1 MTVKFTGSEIDS
13 VTIFRDGA
21 RVTRIAK
28 EALQPGTHVLTFE
41 VLTPYIDTNSVRVKG
56 KGKGSLSNINVYPL
70 WRELLAEGDM
80 VTLLTRKEE
89 LERQKDEI
97 QEEIEFYQKRVN
109 QFTKIIDRFAVTFPK
124 FYSAGESNINALTE
138 LDSLASDKILEL
150 RKTVRDKAKKL
161 KEVNDELEIV
171 LNNIQKY
178 SKTETEQIY
187 VVEVTLDAAQS
198 SEFTVEIT
206 YQTGGA
212 VWTPVYDV
220 NIESENATIRTN
232 AAIRNRTKEDWN
244 DVQLTVSTATSK
256 PAVIIDPT
264 PYYIDIYRPV
274 PVTSARAKKSLGAAA
289 MPRDEMKAREAE
301 TGAYAPE
308 VEEAE
313 LVETFATPEVSLSG
327 IQIYNVPGRVSIP
340 ADNAEHPI
348 VLTES
353 TFSSERLYYW
363 YSDAGGEVIALD
375 EITNGEGVLLPGRMK
390 VFASGEYMGES
401 SIGLISPSEKFK
413 LGARFTYDAKVE
425 KKLVAREANKA
436 GITKGKL
443 RNEYQ
448 YQIKVNNYS
457 KNKIKMELL
466 DRIPHSLSPEIEV
479 KINSIKPQPEKEELG
494 ILRWKLELAPEEE
507 FKMNYEY
514 NVEWNKNYTVTGLP

>member
-1 MTVKFTGSEIDS
+1 MAVKFTDSEIDS

-28 EALQPGTHVLTFE
+28 KALEPGTHVLSFE
-41 VLTPYIDTNSVRVKG
+41 VLTPYIDNNSVRVKG

-89 LERQKDEI
+89 LEKQRDEI
-97 QEEIEFYQKRVN
+97 QEEIEFYEKRVK
-109 QFTKIIDRFAVTFPK
+109 QFTKIVDKFTVTFPK
-124 FYSAGESNINALTE
+124 FYSAGESSINTLTD

-150 RKTVRDKAKKL
+150 RKTVRDKTKKL

-171 LNNIQKY
+171 ENNIQKY
-178 SKTETEQIY
+178 SKTKTEQVY

-198 SEFTVEIT
+198 SDFTIEII

-220 NIESENATIRTN
+220 NIEDGNAIVRTN
-232 AAIRNRTKEDWN
+232 AAIRNRTKEDWD

-256 PAVIIDPT
+256 PAVIIEPS
-264 PYYIDIYRPV
+264 PYYIDIYRPYPAE
-274 PVTSARAKKSLGAAA
+274 PVLAKKAAA
-289 MPRDEMKAREAE
+289 GPARDEREMAKAE
-301 TGAYAPE
+301 TGAFEEE
-308 VEEAE
+308 VEEEAE

-340 ADNAEHPI
+340 ADNADHPI
-348 VLTES
+348 VLTEN
-353 TFSSERLYYW
+353 TFPSETLYYW

-401 SIGLISPSEKFK
+401 SIGLISPGEKFK

-425 KKLVAREANKA
+425 KKLVAREAEKA

-443 RNEYQ
+443 KNEYQ
-448 YQIKVNNYS
+448 YQIKLNNYS
-457 KNKIKMELL
+457 KNKIKMELT
-466 DRIPHSLSPEIEV
+466 DRIPHSLSPEIDV
-479 KINSIKPQPEKEELG
+479 KINSINPQPDKEELG
-494 ILRWKLELAPEEE
+494 ILRWKLELEPEEE
-507 FKMNYEY
+507 IEVSYGY
-514 NVEWNKNYTVTGLP
+514 QVEWNKNYTVSGLP

>member
-1 MTVKFTGSEIDS
+1 MALKFTDSEIDS

-21 RVTRIAK
+21 RVTRVAK
-28 EALQPGTHVLTFE
+28 EALEPGTHVLTFE
-41 VLTPYIDTNSVRVKG
+41 ILTPYIDANSVRVKG

-80 VTLLTRKEE
+80 VALLTRKEE
-89 LERQKDEI
+89 LERQRDEI
-97 QEEIEFYQKRVN
+97 QEEIEFYQKRVK
-109 QFTKIIDRFAVTFPK
+109 QFTKISDRFAVTFPK
-124 FYSAGESNINALTE
+124 FYSAGETNINTLTE

-150 RKTVRDKAKKL
+150 RKTVRDKIKKL
-161 KEVNDELEIV
+161 KEVTDELEIV
-171 LNNIQKY
+171 MNNIQKY

-187 VVEVTLDAAQS
+187 VIEVTLDAAQS
-198 SEFTVEIT
+198 SEFTVDIT

-212 VWTPVYDV
+212 VWTPMYDV
-220 NIESENATIRTN
+220 NIEDGEAIVRTN

-244 DVQLTVSTATSK
+244 EVQLTVSTATSK
-256 PAVIIDPT
+256 PAVIIEPS
-264 PYYIDIYRPV
+264 PYYIDIYRPY
-274 PVTSARAKKSLGAAA
+274 PEEARRVGAKKAPAGV
-289 MPRDEMKAREAE
+289 MRDESKDKEVETEAF
-301 TGAYAPE
+301 GE
-308 VEEAE
+308 VEEEPE

-340 ADNAEHPI
+340 ADNADHPI

-375 EITNGEGVLLPGRMK
+375 EITNGEGVLLPGRVK

-401 SIGLISPSEKFK
+401 SIGLVSPGEKIK
-413 LGARFTYDAKVE
+413 LGARFTYDVKVE
-425 KKLVAREANKA
+425 KKLVAREAEKA

-443 RNEYQ
+443 RNEYK
-448 YQIKVNNYS
+448 YNLKVNNYS
-457 KNKIKMELL
+457 KNEAKIELI

-479 KINSIKPQPEKEELG
+479 KINSINPEPEKQELG
-494 ILRWKLELAPEEE
+494 ILRWRLELETEQE
-507 FKMNYEY
+507 TELKYDY
-514 NVEWNKNYTVTGLP
+514 QVEWNKNYTVSGLP